1 MDKILDFV
9 KEVFDYFKDF
19 KLADVIDYIK
29 SIFSPVQ
36 PR

>member
-1 MDKILDFV
+1 MNKILNYV
-9 KEVFDYFKDF
+9 IEVFDYFKDF
-19 KLADVIDYIK
+19 KLSDFIDYIK